1 MSQVGKINLYDSTSG
16 GGTPQLKLFTDSTNK
31 QNVTAATNLTLTTT
45 SGNINFVNTADTT
58 KNITDVGGVIS
69 TAVSTNTV
77 QSTSLSNHS
86 TSLANHATSLA
97 THSSTLVT
105 NLSTTNSLSTALD
118 TSLSTT
124 DSTNV
129 VQSTALSILEINK
142 SVDSVVFVSA
152 NYDGGNSDGS
162 NLKPYTTIADAI
174 SNASSGDT
182 IYLYDGSY
190 TLDGSSDVLPTDKTL
205 TFQGESME
213 KTIVSSGS
221 LTKDCFYQGNSSV
234 TNYSYYFNDL
244 TVKDSKYGIRVK
256 SANECI
262 IKRCKFIHNGWNGTA
277 ASEETQSAYATLWA
291 GSNTSD
297 GGATRI
303 QSCSVLG
310 EIRQCICT
318 ENVRGLRLQDCENA
332 IIAYNKSFKNLD
344 PGIYFADSSTPSG
357 GSVASDGNRQGTII
371 GNISYQNKNNGI
383 LINGGAWAT
392 IVANDV
398 YENYN
403 TGVQLYNTETC
414 NVNGN
419 IIRDNCQKS
428 YNGIGNNGDSRGG
441 LATTGTSSDAS
452 YYATINGNT
461 ITGNLQGALSEAVG
475 IYINNSDSGTG
486 RYVYVGDNV
495 IEDQT
500 TSISDSNSLTRVKLD
515 IAINSHSTL
524 ASASLSTNLSTTNS
538 LSTAL
543 STGLSTTDSTNVIQS
558 TSLSNHS
565 TSLAN
570 HATSLSTH
578 SSTLVTN
585 LSTTN
590 SLSTALDTSLST
602 TDSTVASTILIAN
615 SASAAAAAIIAG
627 VGTDLDTLSEIVTAY
642 TSLDTSAVSVVTSLT
657 TLVTELSTTL
667 STLTE

>member
-16 GGTPQLKLFTDSTNK
+16 GGTPQLKLFTDSSNK
-31 QNVTAATNLTLTTT
+31 QNITAATNLTLTTT

-69 TAVSTNTV
+69 TAVATNTT
-77 QSTSLSNHS
+77 QS
-86 TSLANHATSLA
+86 TSLANHSTSLS
-97 THSSTLVT
+97 THSSTLAT
-105 NLSTTNSLSTALD
+105 NLSTTNSLSTALS
-118 TSLSTT
+118 TGLSTT

-142 SVDSVVFVSA
+142 VVDSVVYVSA
-152 NYDGGNSDGS
+152 NYNGGNSDGS
-162 NLKPYTTIADAI
+162 NLKPYTTIADAM

-213 KTIVSSGS
+213 KTIVSSGD
-221 LTKDCFYQGNSSV
+221 LTKNCFYQGNSSV

-244 TVKDSKYGIRVK
+244 TVKDSQYGIRVK

-262 IKRCKFIHNGWNGTA
+262 IKRCKFIHNGWDGTA
-277 ASEETQSAYATLWA
+277 ASEETQAAYATLWA
-291 GSNTSD
+291 SANTSN

-344 PGIYFADSSTPSG
+344 PGIYFADASTPSG

-392 IVANDV
+392 IVSNDV

-403 TGVQLYNTETC
+403 TGIQLYNTETC

-428 YNGIGNNGDSRGG
+428 YNGIGNTGDSRGG
-441 LATTGTSSDAS
+441 LATTGTSADAS
-452 YYATINGNT
+452 YYAAINGNT
-461 ITGNLQGALSEAVG
+461 ITGNLQGAHTEAVG

-486 RYVYVGDNV
+486 RYVYIGDNV
-495 IEDQT
+495 IENQT
-500 TSISDSNSLTRVKLD
+500 TNISDSNSLTKVKLD

-524 ASASLSTNLSTTNS
+524 
-538 LSTAL
+538 
-543 STGLSTTDSTNVIQS
+543 V
-558 TSLSNHS
+558 S

-570 HATSLSTH
+570 NATSLATH
-578 SSTLVTN
+578 NTSIVN
-585 LSTTN
+585 N
-590 SLSTALDTSLST
+590 ATSLATHNTSL
-602 TDSTVASTILIAN
+602 ASTILIAD
-615 SASAAAAAIIAG
+615 SASAAASTIIAG
-627 VGTDLDTLSEIVTAY
+627 AGADLDTLAEIVTAY

-657 TLVTELSTTL
+657 TLVTTLSTTL

>member
-1 MSQVGKINLYDSTSG
+1 MSQVGKINLYDSASG
-16 GGTPQLKLFTDSTNK
+16 GGTPQLKLFTDSSNK
-31 QNVTAATNLTLTTT
+31 QNITAATNLTLTTT

-69 TAVSTNTV
+69 TAVATNTT
-77 QSTSLSNHS
+77 QSTSLANHS
-86 TSLANHATSLA
+86 TSLANHSTSLA
-97 THSSTLVT
+97 NHSTSLST
-105 NLSTTNSLSTALD
+105 NLSTTNSLSTALSTGLSTTD
-118 TSLSTT
+118 STNVVQSTALSTNLSTTNSLSTALSTGLSTT

-142 SVDSVVFVSA
+142 VVDSVVYVSA
-152 NYDGGNSDGS
+152 NYNGGNSDGS
-162 NLKPYTTIADAI
+162 NLKPYTTIADAM

-213 KTIVSSGS
+213 KTIVSSGD
-221 LTKDCFYQGNSSV
+221 LTKNCFYQGNSSV

-244 TVKDSKYGIRVK
+244 TVKDSHYGIRVK

-262 IKRCKFIHNGWNGTA
+262 IKRCKFIHNGWDGTA
-277 ASEETQSAYATLWA
+277 ASEETQAAYATLWA
-291 GSNTSD
+291 SANTSN

-344 PGIYFADSSTPSG
+344 PGIYFADASTPSG

-392 IVANDV
+392 IVSNDV

-403 TGVQLYNTETC
+403 TGIQLYNTETC

-428 YNGIGNNGDSRGG
+428 YNGIGNTGDSRGG
-441 LATTGTSSDAS
+441 LATTGTSADAS
-452 YYATINGNT
+452 YYAAINGNT
-461 ITGNLQGALSEAVG
+461 ITGNLQGAHTEAVG

-486 RYVYVGDNV
+486 RYVYIGDNV
-495 IEDQT
+495 IENQT
-500 TSISDSNSLTRVKLD
+500 TNISDSNSLTKVKLD

-524 ASASLSTNLSTTNS
+524 
-538 LSTAL
+538 
-543 STGLSTTDSTNVIQS
+543 V
-558 TSLSNHS
+558 S

-570 HATSLSTH
+570 NATSLAAH
-578 SSTLVTN
+578 N
-585 LSTTN
+585 
-590 SLSTALDTSLST
+590 TSL
-602 TDSTVASTILIAN
+602 ASTILIAD

-627 VGTDLDTLSEIVTAY
+627 AGADLDTLSEIVTAY

-657 TLVTELSTTL
+657 TLVTTLSTTL